1 VSAGANKSLRNVIIA
16 FDISPG
22 SVPRRSHLNAYRG
35 EEPEGTRTLSYDYPI
50 PRSGSDPTS
59 AGMPDPRIL
68 RSMDG
73 IPADRSLQCRTET
86 LALTGTS
93 EVLRRFDHDT
103 RFLTAVVLSV
113 LLIAAAVL
121 GSEEFVQT
129 TFVRLNAWSPSNAT
143 DQTRRTLFTSRLP
156 PETASNPAASNPA
169 ASNPAASNPIAVR
182 PLSSSPAD
190 PKTRMSQSSSEFVQ
204 LIPPFPEAKSRSPSH
219 KPSVHH
225 KLADAKTRLLALWHA
240 SLRTKQPRSST
251 AFWNFNERQW

>member
-1 VSAGANKSLRNVIIA
+1 
-16 FDISPG
+16 
-22 SVPRRSHLNAYRG
+22 
-35 EEPEGTRTLSYDYPI
+35 
-50 PRSGSDPTS
+50 
-59 AGMPDPRIL
+59 MPDSRIL

-103 RFLTAVVLSV
+103 RFLTAIVLSV

-143 DQTRRTLFTSRLP
+143 DQTRRTLFMSRLP
-156 PETASNPAASNPA
+156 PETASH
-169 ASNPAASNPIAVR
+169 PAASNPIPVR
-182 PLSSSPAD
+182 ALSSPPAD
-190 PKTRMSQSSSEFVQ
+190 PKARSQSSSEFVQ
-204 LIPPFPEAKSRSPSH
+204 LIPPFPEAKSQSPSH

-225 KLADAKTRLLALWHA
+225 KLADAKMRLLALWHA
-240 SLRTKQPRSST
+240 SLRTKQQRSST
-251 AFWNFNERQW
+251 ASWNINERQW